1 MNSFQL
7 FLLFAK
13 IAVLTFGGGYAMI
26 PLFQYELV
34 TNNKLIASGEFA
46 NLIALAQV
54 TPGPIGL
61 NAATYIGYQ
70 QCGFTGALCATV
82 GVVLPSLILIILLVF
97 SLNKIKENPY
107 FKGVIGAIRAVT
119 LGLIF
124 SAVIFFA
131 ETSVF
136 TAPFAALWQGK
147 ISDFGISW
155 TSLFIFVLTFVL
167 QKFTKLS
174 VLQLMLIA
182 AFLGFALPLGVN
194 FIS

>member
-1 MNSFQL
+1 MNPLQL

-34 TNNKLIASGEFA
+34 DRTQLISSGEFA

-70 QCGFTGALCATV
+70 QYGFRGSLAATF
-82 GVVLPSLILIILLVF
+82 GVVLPSLILIILLVY
-97 SLNKIKENPY
+97 SLNKIKDNQY
-107 FKGVIGAIRAVT
+107 FKGVLGGIRAVT

-131 ETSVF
+131 ETSIF
-136 TAPFAALWQGK
+136 TAPFESLWNGNFSK
-147 ISDFGISW
+147 FGFSISGII
-155 TSLFIFVLTFVL
+155 IFAVTLVM
-167 QKFTKLS
+167 QKFTKAS
-174 VLQLMLIA
+174 VLQLMILA
-182 AFLGFALPLGVN
+182 AALGAGLPYIFG
-194 FIS
+194 

>member
-1 MNSFQL
+1 MNPLQL

-34 TNNKLIASGEFA
+34 TKNGLISGNEFA

-70 QCGFTGALCATV
+70 QYGFFGALCATI
-82 GVVLPSLILIILLVF
+82 GVVLPSLVLIILLVY
-97 SLNKIKENPY
+97 SLDKIKDNPY
-107 FKGVIGAIRAVT
+107 FKNILQCIRAVT

-131 ETSVF
+131 ETSIF
-136 TAPFAALWQGK
+136 TAPFSTLWKGK

-155 TSLFIFVLTFVL
+155 VGTVIFVLIFCL

-174 VLQLMLIA
+174 VLHLMIIA
-182 AFLGFALPLGVN
+182 AVLGFGLSY
-194 FIS
+194 I

>member
-1 MNSFQL
+1 MSPFYL

-34 TNNKLIASGEFA
+34 ERNALIDSSEFA

-70 QCGFTGALCATV
+70 QAGFPGAFWATV
-82 GVVLPSLILIILLVF
+82 GVVMPSLILIILLVY
-97 SLNKIKENPY
+97 SLNKIKDNKY
-107 FKGVIGAIRAVT
+107 FTGVIGGIRAVT

-131 ETSVF
+131 NTSIF
-136 TAPFAALWQGK
+136 KAPLSVLWRGNAEK
-147 ISDFGISW
+147 FGISW
-155 TSLFIFVLTFVL
+155 SGLIIFAVIFIL
-167 QKFTKLS
+167 QRYTKAT
-174 VLQLMLIA
+174 VLMLMVLA
-182 AFLGFALPLGVN
+182 ALMGFGMSYIPW
-194 FIS
+194 

>member
-1 MNSFQL
+1 MTL

-34 TNNKLIASGEFA
+34 TKNAFLSGNEFA
-46 NLIALAQV
+46 NLVALAQV

-70 QCGFTGALCATV
+70 QCGFRGSLCATI
-82 GVVLPSLILIILLVF
+82 GVVMPSFVLIILLVYT
-97 SLNKIKENPY
+97 LMKIKDNAY
-107 FKGVIGAIRAVT
+107 FKGVLGGIRAVT

-136 TAPFAALWQGK
+136 TAPFSTLWKGK

-155 TSLFIFVLTFVL
+155 TGVLIFAVIFIL
-167 QKFTKLS
+167 QKYTKLS
-174 VLQLMLIA
+174 VLKLMIIA
-182 AFLGFALPLGVN
+182 AILGFGLP
-194 FIS
+194 FIF

>member
-1 MNSFQL
+1 MTPLHL

-34 TNNKLIASGEFA
+34 TNNKLIAGGEFA

-70 QCGFTGALCATV
+70 QNGFLGSLCATI
-82 GVVLPSLILIILLVF
+82 GVVLPSLILIILLVY
-97 SLNKIKENPY
+97 SLDKIKENVY
-107 FKGVIGAIRAVT
+107 FKGILGGIRAVT

-124 SAVIFFA
+124 SAV
-131 ETSVF
+131 
-136 TAPFAALWQGK
+136 
-147 ISDFGISW
+147 
-155 TSLFIFVLTFVL
+155 
-167 QKFTKLS
+167 
-174 VLQLMLIA
+174 M
-182 AFLGFALPLGVN
+182 
-194 FIS
+194 

>member
-34 TNNKLIASGEFA
+34 TDNKLIASGEFA

-131 ETSVF
+131 ETSVPHCGR
-136 TAPFAALWQGK
+136 AK
-147 ISDFGISW
+147 SVISEYHGLRFL
-155 TSLFIFVLTFVL
+155 SLY
-167 QKFTKLS
+167 
-174 VLQLMLIA
+174 
-182 AFLGFALPLGVN
+182 
-194 FIS
+194 

>member
-1 MNSFQL
+1 MNPLQL
-7 FLLFAK
+7 FFLFAK

-34 TNNKLIASGEFA
+34 NRTQLIDSGEFA

-70 QCGFTGALCATV
+70 QYGFWGALCATT
-82 GVVLPSLILIILLVF
+82 GVVLPSLILIILLVY
-97 SLNKIKENPY
+97 SLNKIKENKY
-107 FKGVIGAIRAVT
+107 FKGILGGIRAVT

-131 ETSVF
+131 ETSIF
-136 TAPFAALWQGK
+136 TAPFASLWNGNFSK
-147 ISDFGISW
+147 FGFSAVGVI
-155 TSLFIFVLTFVL
+155 IFVLTFIL

-174 VLQLMLIA
+174 VLQLMMIA
-182 AFLGFALPLGVN
+182 AVLGAGLPYIFN
-194 FIS
+194 

>member
-1 MNSFQL
+1 MTPLQL

-13 IAVLTFGGGYAMI
+13 IALLTFGGGYAMI

-34 TNNKLIASGEFA
+34 TRTQLIGGDEFA

-70 QCGFTGALCATV
+70 QCGFWGSLCATI
-82 GVVLPSLILIILLVF
+82 GVVLPSLVLIILLVY
-97 SLNKIKENPY
+97 SLNKIRDNKY
-107 FKGVIGAIRAVT
+107 FKGILGGIRAVT

-131 ETSVF
+131 ETSVL
-136 TAPFAALWQGK
+136 TAPFASLWNGNIEK
-147 ISDFGISW
+147 FGF
-155 TSLFIFVLTFVL
+155 SLSGVIIFVLTFIL
-167 QKFTKLS
+167 HRFTKLS
-174 VLQLMLIA
+174 VLQLMIIA
-182 AFLGFALPLGVN
+182 AILGGGLPYI
-194 FIS
+194 F

>member
-1 MNSFQL
+1 MNPLEL

-34 TNNKLIASGEFA
+34 TRTQLIGGDEFA

-70 QCGFTGALCATV
+70 QNAFTGSLCATL
-82 GVVLPSLILIILLVF
+82 GVVLPSLILIIILVY
-97 SLNKIKENPY
+97 SLDKIKDNQF
-107 FKGVIGAIRAVT
+107 FKGILGGIRAVT

-131 ETSVF
+131 ETSIF
-136 TAPFAALWQGK
+136 TAPLASLWNGNAHKFGFSAVGIVIFA
-147 ISDFGISW
+147 
-155 TSLFIFVLTFVL
+155 LTIIL

-174 VLQLMLIA
+174 VLQLMIIA
-182 AFLGFALPLGVN
+182 AILGAGLPYI
-194 FIS
+194 F

>member
-1 MNSFQL
+1 MNPIQL

-34 TNNKLIASGEFA
+34 TNNKLIGSGEFA

-70 QCGFTGALCATV
+70 QCGFLGSLCATI
-82 GVVLPSLILIILLVF
+82 GVVMPSLILIILLVYT
-97 SLNKIKENPY
+97 LMKIKDNAY
-107 FKGVIGAIRAVT
+107 FKGVLGGIRAVT

-131 ETSVF
+131 ETSIF
-136 TAPFAALWQGK
+136 TAPFATLWKGK

-155 TSLFIFVLTFVL
+155 SGVVIFGAVFIL
-167 QKFTKLS
+167 QKYTKLS
-174 VLQLMLIA
+174 VLQLMIIA
-182 AFLGFALPLGVN
+182 AFLGFGLPFV
-194 FIS
+194 FR

>member
-1 MNSFQL
+1 MNPWQL

-34 TNNKLIASGEFA
+34 EHTGLIESNEFA

-61 NAATYIGYQ
+61 NSATYIGYQ
-70 QCGFTGALCATV
+70 QSGFWGALCATA
-82 GVVLPSLILIILLVF
+82 GVVLPSLILIILLVY
-97 SLNKIKENPY
+97 SLDKIKDNKY
-107 FKGVIGAIRAVT
+107 FKGVLAGIRAVT

-136 TAPFAALWQGK
+136 TAPFASLWNGNAGK
-147 ISDFGISW
+147 FGL
-155 TSLFIFVLTFVL
+155 SLTGLLIFVLIFLL
-167 QKFTKLS
+167 QKYTKLS
-174 VLQLMLIA
+174 VLKLMLISA
-182 AFLGFALPLGVN
+182 VIGAGLPYL
-194 FIS
+194 FSL

>member
-1 MNSFQL
+1 MNPLQL

-34 TNNKLIASGEFA
+34 TKNGLISGNEFA

-70 QCGFTGALCATV
+70 QYGFFGALCATV
-82 GVVLPSLILIILLVF
+82 GVVLPSLVLIILLVY
-97 SLNKIKENPY
+97 SLDKIKDNPY
-107 FKGVIGAIRAVT
+107 FKNILQCIRAVT

-131 ETSVF
+131 ETSIF
-136 TAPFAALWQGK
+136 TAPFSTLWKGK

-155 TSLFIFVLTFVL
+155 VGTVIFVLIFCL

-174 VLQLMLIA
+174 VLYLMIIA
-182 AFLGFALPLGVN
+182 AVLGFGLSY
-194 FIS
+194 I

>member
-1 MNSFQL
+1 MTPLHL

-34 TNNKLIASGEFA
+34 TNNKLIAGGEFA

-70 QCGFTGALCATV
+70 QNGFWGSLCATI
-82 GVVLPSLILIILLVF
+82 GVVLPSLILIILLVY
-97 SLNKIKENPY
+97 SLDKIKENVY
-107 FKGVIGAIRAVT
+107 FKGILGGIRAVT

-136 TAPFAALWQGK
+136 TAPFSTLWKGQLK
-147 ISDFGISW
+147 DFGVSW
-155 TSLFIFVLTFVL
+155 VGILIFAVTFIL

-182 AFLGFALPLGVN
+182 AMLGSLLGML
-194 FIS
+194 

>member
-1 MNSFQL
+1 MNPLQL

-34 TNNKLIASGEFA
+34 TRTKLIENGEFA

-70 QCGFTGALCATV
+70 QSGFWGSLCATI
-82 GVVLPSLILIILLVF
+82 GVVMPSVILIILLVY
-97 SLNKIKENPY
+97 SLSKIKDNPY
-107 FKGVIGAIRAVT
+107 FKGVLGGIRAVT

-136 TAPFAALWQGK
+136 TAPFDTLWKGK

-155 TSLFIFVLTFVL
+155 SSLFIFALTFVL
-167 QKFTKLS
+167 QRFTKLS

-182 AFLGFALPLGVN
+182 AVLGFGLPMI
-194 FIS
+194 F

>member
-1 MNSFQL
+1 MNPLQL
-7 FLLFAK
+7 FLLFSK
-13 IAVLTFGGGYAMI
+13 IAILTFGGGYAMI

-34 TNNKLIASGEFA
+34 TKTKLIANSEFA

-70 QCGFTGALCATV
+70 QSGFTGSLCATI
-82 GVVLPSLILIILLVF
+82 GVVLPSLILIVLLVY
-97 SLNKIKENPY
+97 SLEKIKNNRY
-107 FKGVIGAIRAVT
+107 FKGVSNGIRAVT

-131 ETSVF
+131 ETSIF
-136 TAPFAALWQGK
+136 TAPLATLWQGK

-155 TSLFIFVLTFVL
+155 ISLFIFALTLVL
-167 QKFTKLS
+167 QRFTKLS
-174 VLQLMLIA
+174 VLQLMIIA
-182 AFLGFALPLGVN
+182 AGLGCGLPLI
-194 FIS
+194 F

>member
-1 MNSFQL
+1 MKLLSL
-7 FLLFAK
+7 FLSFAK
-13 IAVLTFGGGYAMI
+13 VGVMTFGGGYAMI

-34 TNNKLIASGEFA
+34 TRTQLIGGDEFA

-70 QCGFTGALCATV
+70 QSTFPGALFATI
-82 GVVLPSLILIILLVF
+82 GVVLPSLILIILLVY
-97 SLNKIKENPY
+97 SLNKIRDNQY
-107 FKGVIGAIRAVT
+107 FKGVLGGIRAVT

-136 TAPFAALWQGK
+136 TAPFASLWNSNIEK
-147 ISDFGISW
+147 FGF
-155 TSLFIFVLTFVL
+155 SLSGVIIFVLTFIL

-174 VLQLMLIA
+174 VLQLMIIA
-182 AFLGFALPLGVN
+182 AILGGGLPYI
-194 FIS
+194 F

>member
-1 MNSFQL
+1 MNPLQL

-70 QCGFTGALCATV
+70 QCGFWGALCATI

-97 SLNKIKENPY
+97 SLNKIKENSY

-136 TAPFAALWQGK
+136 TAPFSTLWQGK

-155 TSLFIFVLTFVL
+155 TSLFIFALTFAL

-182 AFLGFALPLGVN
+182 AFLGFVSGYIPVM
-194 FIS
+194 

>member
-1 MNSFQL
+1 MNPLQL

-34 TNNKLIASGEFA
+34 ERTALIESNEFA

-70 QCGFTGALCATV
+70 QAGFWGSLCATI
-82 GVVLPSLILIILLVF
+82 GVVMPSLILIIMLVY
-97 SLNKIKENPY
+97 SLNKIRDNKY
-107 FKGVIGAIRAVT
+107 FTGVIGGIRAVT

-131 ETSVF
+131 NTSVF
-136 TAPFAALWQGK
+136 KAPLSVLWSGEADK
-147 ISDFGISW
+147 FGLSW
-155 TSLFIFVLTFVL
+155 SGLIIFILVFVL
-167 QKFTKLS
+167 QRYTKLT
-174 VLQLMLIA
+174 VLMLMMISA
-182 AFLGFALPLGVN
+182 VLGFGMS
-194 FIS
+194 FIPW

>member
-1 MNSFQL
+1 MNPLQL

-34 TNNKLIASGEFA
+34 DRTKLIESGEFA

-70 QCGFTGALCATV
+70 QYGFWGSLAATF
-82 GVVLPSLILIILLVF
+82 GVVLPSLILIILLVY
-97 SLNKIKENPY
+97 SLNKIKDNQY
-107 FKGVIGAIRAVT
+107 FKGVLGGIRAVT

-131 ETSVF
+131 ETSIF
-136 TAPFAALWQGK
+136 TAPFESLWNGNFSK
-147 ISDFGISW
+147 FGFSISGVI
-155 TSLFIFVLTFVL
+155 IFAVTLVM
-167 QKFTKLS
+167 QKFTKAS
-174 VLQLMLIA
+174 VLQLMILA
-182 AFLGFALPLGVN
+182 AALGAGLPYILP
-194 FIS
+194 